1 MPNRHSARTGSEL
14 FIVDNCDDDWKA
26 QRYLRDWCQLSRSFD
41 VATAYWEVGSL
52 LALEGEWQKLDHL
65 RILMGDEVS
74 RRTKH
79 AFEKALRARLETL
92 DRSVELEKEK
102 DDFLDGVPAIVDA
115 MRQKKI
121 EARLYRK
128 AKFHAKAFITHAR
141 QEVVGSAAL
150 VGSSN
155 FR

>member
-1 MPNRHSARTGSEL
+1 M
-14 FIVDNCDDDWKA
+14 
-26 QRYLRDWCQLSRSFD
+26 
-41 VATAYWEVGSL
+41 
-52 LALEGEWQKLDHL
+52 ALEGEWQKLDHL